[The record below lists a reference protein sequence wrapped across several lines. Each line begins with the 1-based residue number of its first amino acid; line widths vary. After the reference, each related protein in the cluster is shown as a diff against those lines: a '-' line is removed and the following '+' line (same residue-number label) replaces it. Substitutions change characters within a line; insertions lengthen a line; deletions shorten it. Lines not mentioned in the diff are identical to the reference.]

1 VELLRS
7 SKFSEVNC
15 LKTSVYSAF
24 GGIHSALVKTKVRYC
39 SGHLDVFNHALTRIG
54 TPFSAISFYLES
66 VWAFYFN
73 NFDWFS
79 VVDFGHALNFD
90 EFHKVPF
97 LVGVAFV
104 FVNSDHSVFILGDGD
119 NYEGLSSLTIMVCYY
134 VAVAV
139 VQEGIASYAQS
150 FTQNEANFVG
160 SAELIDLFKIRD
172 VLKALG
178 VTYYIVVQVVF
189 H

>member
-1 VELLRS
+1 
-7 SKFSEVNC
+7 
-15 LKTSVYSAF
+15 
-24 GGIHSALVKTKVRYC
+24 
-39 SGHLDVFNHALTRIG
+39 
-54 TPFSAISFYLES
+54 
-66 VWAFYFN
+66 
-73 NFDWFS
+73 
-79 VVDFGHALNFD
+79 
-90 EFHKVPF
+90 
-97 LVGVAFV
+97 
-104 FVNSDHSVFILGDGD
+104 
-119 NYEGLSSLTIMVCYY
+119 MVCYY

-172 VLKALG
+172 VLKALS